1 MVPNGS
7 VSLRECDPV
16 HATGMITPVAP
27 SPSSCPST
35 ASSSCSSPMA
45 LESSAGEAPETMHDK
60 LDQILVGLN
69 LMIPVPEPIHHQK
82 VKRDSDMH
90 QLNDFHDQ
98 PVNHQHL
105 PLQCDSSLELDS
117 VSWHHHPLVP
127 DSLDRHQPND
137 LSDQH
142 VNHKHLPLQYDIP
155 LVFDSF
161 DKHQL
166 NDLQDQR
173 DLE

>member
-82 VKRDSDMH
+82 AKRDSDMH
-90 QLNDFHDQ
+90 QLNDLHDHRPCGKIDLHQLDDFHDQ

-117 VSWHHHPLVP
+117 VSRYHHPIVRCDCPLVP
-127 DSLDRHQPND
+127 DCLNE
-137 LSDQH
+137 
-142 VNHKHLPLQYDIP
+142 
-155 LVFDSF
+155 
-161 DKHQL
+161 HQL
-166 NDLQDQR
+166 N
-173 DLE
+173 